1 MKKFF
6 KIIYEKLISI
16 IIEHLIEFL
25 FTTHIFAIMLSY
37 LFNWQFVNAVSK
49 TIAALFIYITILLAV
64 VLLFKLICHLREQNE
79 IKSEYIALRENKN
92 WSLFFDEKFILEEL
106 IARRGLQV
114 FETNMVSANLIQDY
128 IEYIDNNYAPDE
140 PVMEAIAGLPHRL
153 YRDGYKI
160 ELINNLLN
168 HRFISIISGR
178 NGMYKINNGIWKYE
192 RKLKAIS
199 DKKEA
204 KQQKKFWKSLGKN
217 KKPKLIYTKYEGN
230 HKVFGFFG
238 IRIKIKVYD
247 KLKSFE

>member
-1 MKKFF
+1 MKQIF

-25 FTTHIFAIMLSY
+25 FATNILAIMLSY
-37 LFNWQFVNAVSK
+37 LFNWQFINTVSK
-49 TIAALFIYITILLAV
+49 IIAALFIYITILLAV
-64 VLLFKLICHLREQNE
+64 VLLFKFICHLKEQNA
-79 IKSEYIALRENKN
+79 IKSEYIALSENKN
-92 WSLFFDEKFILEEL
+92 WSLLFDEKFILKEL
-106 IARRGLQV
+106 ITRRGLQV
-114 FETNMVSANLIQDY
+114 FETNMISSYLIQEY
-128 IEYIDNNYAPDE
+128 IEYIDENYDPDT
-140 PVMEAIAGLPHRL
+140 PVMDAIAGLTNRL
-153 YRDGYKI
+153 YKDSYKTEI
-160 ELINNLLN
+160 INNLLN

-247 KLKSFE
+247 ELKSFE

>member
-1 MKKFF
+1 MKNFF

-25 FTTHIFAIMLSY
+25 FATNILAIMLSY
-37 LFNWQFVNAVSK
+37 LFNLQFVNHVSK

-64 VLLFKLICHLREQNE
+64 VLLFKLICHLIRQNE
-79 IKSEYIALRENKN
+79 IKSEYIALRESKN
-92 WSLFFDEKFILEEL
+92 WALFFDEKFILEEL

-114 FETNMVSANLIQDY
+114 FETNMISANLIQDY
-128 IEYIDNNYAPDE
+128 IEYIDNNYTPDE

-153 YRDGYKI
+153 YKDSYKMEI
-160 ELINNLLN
+160 INNLLN

-192 RKLKAIS
+192 RKLKVIS

-247 KLKSFE
+247 ELKSFE